1 MSNKLPDELI
11 TRDAIN
17 PAVRIRL
24 TEPIRPNELLY
35 DSNQLAVAIKING
48 EILPILEGEE

>member
-1 MSNKLPDELI
+1 MPNKLPDELI

-17 PAVRIRL
+17 PEVRIRL

-35 DSNQLAVAIKING
+35 DKNGLAVAIKING
-48 EILPILEGEE
+48 EILPILEGDL